1 MALPCVPFVVL
12 TLGYL
17 ALRYALFGEVAREGL
32 MTSERLGLFLGDAS
46 AHLRRMIVG
55 DEARL
60 AAWPAAAPVLGV
72 AAAVVVAGRR
82 LPRGRAGQLA
92 RSAVY
97 FGVIWVGL
105 GLAPTI
111 VAGYASPR
119 HMYLASVG
127 WAILLAA
134 AVDVLWEARRP
145 IWRFAGLALAVLA
158 LAGYAFRLAV
168 EVRAWEVRTDVSRRA
183 VADLER
189 EALAAPEGSL
199 LIAGAPAR
207 SWNFALP
214 FAARPPFAR
223 VDLTRR
229 ATIVSDSSLHCC
241 PAHLWNAYTRSALA
255 AWLADPRRPPVVGLF
270 WDPDTGALSRVSDRE
285 EPFLRQVVAY
295 WIATP
300 DAAALDLQIRDTL
313 ERLVAGRRRD

>member
-1 MALPCVPFVVL
+1 
-12 TLGYL
+12 
-17 ALRYALFGEVAREGL
+17 
-32 MTSERLGLFLGDAS
+32 
-46 AHLRRMIVG
+46 
-55 DEARL
+55 
-60 AAWPAAAPVLGV
+60 
-72 AAAVVVAGRR
+72 
-82 LPRGRAGQLA
+82 
-92 RSAVY
+92 
-97 FGVIWVGL
+97 
-105 GLAPTI
+105 
-111 VAGYASPR
+111 
-119 HMYLASVG
+119 
-127 WAILLAA
+127 
-134 AVDVLWEARRP
+134 
-145 IWRFAGLALAVLA
+145 
-158 LAGYAFRLAV
+158 
-168 EVRAWEVRTDVSRRA
+168 